1 MAPAPQVK
9 PHAKTPRA
17 TSVSPALRDKVGGGG
32 LCQRMF
38 SNIVNPN
45 VRSFKV
51 TENLCKNER
60 TQIMKSA
67 EKKGRTARR
76 RKEIVFVCPLLQGPT
91 LVLQTEPGRQDYSKS
106 QSVLSLS
113 KILCNRLTQPGGIN
127 LSPRDRLLHRFHNK
141 TIEIKQKFRW

>member
-1 MAPAPQVK
+1 MNSQTHTHSTMAPAPQVK

-67 EKKGRTARR
+67 EKKRKDCKKKERDCICLSFVARTH
-76 RKEIVFVCPLLQGPT
+76 LGPA
-91 LVLQTEPGRQDYSKS
+91 
-106 QSVLSLS
+106 
-113 KILCNRLTQPGGIN
+113 N
-127 LSPRDRLLHRFHNK
+127 
-141 TIEIKQKFRW
+141 